1 MVAGMARHGHSC
13 GQCPPQCAITHR
25 SSRVLLSG
33 CTSTHRASHTQ
44 PRPLPS
50 VPAGVQ
56 LRVHGHEAQSH
67 PPFRK
72 AKARCLRPNMATCMH
87 SNKGKPSLVPDS
99 HRVGVLATSA
109 LCTTSS
115 SSARNVES
123 TRVLMQLGVC
133 DRYKRNCQHCT
144 APLPP
149 FLTDS
154 ANRSHAAAGL

>member
-1 MVAGMARHGHSC
+1 MSLPWLHLLAHQKSEQCEGCGHGH
-13 GQCPPQCAITHR
+13 GKTRA
-25 SSRVLLSG
+25 LLWTVPSPA
-33 CTSTHRASHTQ
+33 CHHTQ
-44 PRPLPS
+44 ELACAPFWLRFHTPCFPHAVTPLPS

-109 LCTTSS
+109 LSTTSS
-115 SSARNVES
+115 TSAWNVES

-133 DRYKRNCQHCT
+133 DRYKRNC
-144 APLPP
+144 
-149 FLTDS
+149 
-154 ANRSHAAAGL
+154 